1 MSTKLE
7 LLAPAKNYE
16 LGVEAIKCGADAL
29 YIGSEMFG
37 ARNAASNTL
46 EDIERLVKYA
56 HIYGVKVYVAFN
68 TIIYDGEIKKA
79 EELIAKLYE
88 IDVDALIIQDMAIC
102 EMDIPPIV
110 LHASTQTAALTP
122 QKVKFL
128 QDVGFERVILE
139 RAHSLSDIRAIKS
152 ECDVEIEA
160 FIFGAIC
167 VSYSGQCY
175 MSEAVAS
182 RSGNRG
188 VCAQPCRS
196 KYNLY
201 NERDRLLIEGG
212 HLLSVKDLNLDNSIA
227 DLITEGVVSFKIE
240 GRLKD
245 ETYIR
250 NSVSYFNSLLNK
262 EIVRLNKKGGDYCRA
277 SYGTSIEVFEPQLK
291 KSFTR
296 GFTNYFIKGKQ
307 SHKLANFKSAK
318 PIGEFFA
325 KIKSIKKDRVTL
337 DRIVSG
343 VGGDGICYLNS
354 EGEMCGALINKVEGD
369 VIVLNKEID
378 SLAGTEIYRNHDKSF
393 SDEVLR
399 AKTKRSMDVE
409 INVRFKK
416 GVFGVEARCV
426 NGIKFGVELEDKFE
440 AASNVER
447 AVESIKA
454 SFMKTGD
461 TPFAVK
467 RIDISGEV
475 KFIPAKLINEIRRS
489 FYEQLEDKCKEGYV
503 PSERKTEICYPKFY
517 DESVDYKMNVTNRLS
532 RQFFEKCG
540 VENIETGLEISKDFA
555 EKELMRMKYCLR
567 KEIGE
572 CLKEGGKYKELYIEN
587 NGRKFNLNF
596 DCRKCEMF
604 ITLRQE

>member
-1 MSTKLE
+1 MGTELE

-29 YIGSEMFG
+29 YIGSESFG
-37 ARNAASNTL
+37 ARNAASNSL
-46 EDIERLVKYA
+46 EDIERLVNYA
-56 HIYGVKVYVAFN
+56 HTYGVKVYVAFN
-68 TIIYDGEIKKA
+68 TIIYDNEIKAA
-79 EELIAKLYE
+79 EDLIKKLYE

-102 EMDIPPIV
+102 EMDIPPIT

-139 RAHSLSDIRAIKS
+139 RAHSLGEIKAIKK
-152 ECDVEIEA
+152 ECDVEIET

-201 NERDRLLIEGG
+201 NDRDRLLIEGG

-245 ETYIR
+245 ETYIK
-250 NSVSYFNSLLNK
+250 NSVTYFNTLLNK
-262 EIVRLNKKGGDYCRA
+262 EITRLNKKGGDYTR
-277 SYGTSIEVFEPQLK
+277 SSFGTAVEVFEPQLK

-307 SHKLANFKSAK
+307 SHKLANFESAK

-337 DRIVSG
+337 DRVVTG
-343 VGGDGICYLNS
+343 VGGDGICYLNT
-354 EGEMCGALINKVEGD
+354 EKQMCGALINKVEGD
-369 VIVLNKEID
+369 VIVLNKEIE
-378 SLAGTEIYRNHDKSF
+378 SLPGTEIYRNYDKNF

-399 AKTKRSMDVE
+399 SKTRRVMDVE
-409 INVRFKK
+409 FNVRFKK
-416 GVFGVEARCV
+416 GALIIEGRCV
-426 NGIKFGVELEDKFE
+426 NGVTLTIEQEDTFE

-447 AVESIKA
+447 AIDTIKT
-454 SFMKTGD
+454 SFSKTGD
-461 TPFAVK
+461 TPFNMK
-467 RIDISGEV
+467 RIDISGGA
-475 KFIPAKLINEIRRS
+475 KFIPAKVINEIRRS
-489 FYEQLEDKCKEGYV
+489 FYEELEQKCKESYL
-503 PSERKTEICYPKFY
+503 PSERTTEISYPKF
-517 DESVDYKMNVTNRLS
+517 EGEVDYKMNVTNKLS
-532 RQFFEKCG
+532 HQFFEKCG
-540 VENIETGLEISKDFA
+540 VENIETGLEISKEF
-555 EKELMRMKYCLR
+555 EGKELMRMKYCLR

-572 CLKEGGKYKELYIEN
+572 CLKEGGKHKELYLEN

-604 ITLRQE
+604 ITLRE